1 MGSISARYSNPL
13 FILSMIQTDI
23 DFVLELSPL
32 FQQWKQQGY
41 FRVTPEQGVRLRNIY
56 QTEMGKPMPSCSTC
70 FVEAFY
76 SLIIRAE
83 AQQKELQ
90 AAQISDDEQKPKRKR
105 REKTHT
111 DLLEGNELPPHGLDT
126 V

>member
-1 MGSISARYSNPL
+1 MEWHPVCCSFRVAINNNQPL
-13 FILSMIQTDI
+13 LMIQTDI

-32 FQQWKQQGY
+32 FTQWKQQGY

-56 QTEMGKPMPSCSTC
+56 QTEMGKPMPTCSTC

-83 AQQKELQ
+83 AQQKEL
-90 AAQISDDEQKPKRKR
+90 AQEPTPEIKANEQPTKR
-105 REKTHT
+105 RRTRK
-111 DLLEGNELPPHGLDT
+111 
-126 V
+126 

>member
-1 MGSISARYSNPL
+1 M
-13 FILSMIQTDI
+13 TTEEI

-32 FQQWKQQGY
+32 FTQWKQQGY

-56 QTEMGKPMPSCSTC
+56 QTEMIKPMPTCSTC

-83 AQQKELQ
+83 AQQKEL
-90 AAQISDDEQKPKRKR
+90 AQEPTPETQTNEQPAKR
-105 REKTHT
+105 RRTRK
-111 DLLEGNELPPHGLDT
+111 
-126 V
+126 

>member
-1 MGSISARYSNPL
+1 MN
-13 FILSMIQTDI
+13 QTDI

-32 FQQWKQQGY
+32 FQQWKQQGF
-41 FRVTPEQGVRLRNIY
+41 FRVTPEQGVRLRTIY
-56 QTEMGKPMPSCSTC
+56 QTEMGKPMPTCSTC

-83 AQQKELQ
+83 AQQKEQ
-90 AAQISDDEQKPKRKR
+90 QQIPQPKKR
-105 REKTHT
+105 TRAKSHKSVPQ
-111 DLLEGNELPPHGLDT
+111 GNELPPDGLDS